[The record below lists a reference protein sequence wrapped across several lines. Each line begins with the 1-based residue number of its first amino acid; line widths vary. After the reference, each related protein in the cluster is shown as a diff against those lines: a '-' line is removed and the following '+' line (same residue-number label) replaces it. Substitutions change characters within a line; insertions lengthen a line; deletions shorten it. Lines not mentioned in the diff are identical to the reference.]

1 MPLVSV
7 YPKIVSI
14 RTLRNVILGLIRQR
28 DIPTVFH
35 SYSLWCP
42 KSQQLSQLCKHHNI
56 TTTNHE
62 YQQYNSKLHNFPR
75 LLVWSLEIG
84 STSGLWG
91 IPKCRF
97 TSATRSRLV
106 MTSFDVQL
114 DRYQPAIHM
123 SHQHALLCAYYIHTM
138 VYRRYIIGWCLDYVS
153 QTSCHRNGSCINNG
167 AKGNELFCTR
177 RTRQQRDLHC
187 SGIHHYCWS
196 HCCGGVQL

>member
-1 MPLVSV
+1 MGQIICSIFMPLVSV

-91 IPKCRF
+91 IPKFRF
-97 TSATRSRLV
+97 TSATWSRL

-114 DRYQPAIHM
+114 DRYQPAIHVASTCLVVHILHSHHGLSTIYHRLVFGLCIADIM
-123 SHQHALLCAYYIHTM
+123 S
-138 VYRRYIIGWCLDYVS
+138 S
-153 QTSCHRNGSCINNG
+153 
-167 AKGNELFCTR
+167 
-177 RTRQQRDLHC
+177 
-187 SGIHHYCWS
+187 
-196 HCCGGVQL
+196 